1 MTSGCEVDQVET
13 PIFPTGLVWSLYHEI
28 VRIRSRW
35 RDGRYTY
42 SQPMA
47 RSLAELILTDY
58 NDTHEP
64 DVVGALIEPEPAPL
78 NALFSTLGRAV
89 RAFA

>member
-1 MTSGCEVDQVET
+1 
-13 PIFPTGLVWSLYHEI
+13 
-28 VRIRSRW
+28 
-35 RDGRYTY
+35 
-42 SQPMA
+42 MA

-64 DVVGALIEPEPAPL
+64 DVAGALIEPEPAPL
-78 NALFSTLGRAV
+78 NALFSTLRRAV